1 MIAYNRPM
9 RVFTS
14 VLIGL
19 TAFVPSA
26 LALEPA
32 ADPWVQQL
40 ELADKVARLQ
50 LYQAQAFSPGLT
62 FALNLPGPIGY
73 ATMGEW
79 GWFAGLL
86 AIDALSITAVVLDV
100 NGQLPHG
107 RWMGATGL
115 VGTRFFGAI
124 HGPLLAHAHN
134 ERLRLQLGLRLQD
147 LAALELRF

>member
-1 MIAYNRPM
+1 M
-9 RVFTS
+9 RTFTS
-14 VLIGL
+14 LLIGWMC
-19 TAFVPSA
+19 FMPPA
-26 LALEPA
+26 LAAEPV
-32 ADPWVQQL
+32 ADPWAQQL

-73 ATMGEW
+73 ATLGEW

-86 AIDALSITAVVLDV
+86 AVDALSLTALVLDL

-115 VGTRFFGAI
+115 VGTRVFGSI
-124 HGPLLAHAHN
+124 HGPLLAHQYN
-134 ERLRLQLGLRLQD
+134 ERLRLQLGLRPQD
-147 LAALELRF
+147 LAAFELRF